1 MIRSDS
7 ISRYQPP
14 RALNRITLS
23 LMLHPGGLSRHL
35 TAPVPPLSLMAAHR
49 WPGRRLTASSSLRD
63 IQSSESTSNG
73 AGNRLPWAGLTRSH
87 AFNKVL
93 FSESLKNVPEDGV
106 EVAAVASIAAAWPL
120 PGRCL
125 GGAWPT
131 HVLPASVTVAKS
143 PEWRVPNVVIQLAMS
158 HQ

>member
-49 WPGRRLTASSSLRD
+49 WPGRRLTFSSSLRD

-73 AGNRLPWAGLTRSH
+73 AGNRLPWAGLTRRPCFQQSS
-87 AFNKVL
+87 F
-93 FSESLKNVPEDGV
+93 FR
-106 EVAAVASIAAAWPL
+106 IAEKCPRRWRRGRRCRQYRRCLAGAWPV

-125 GGAWPT
+125 GGAWAVPGPPT
-131 HVLPASVTVAKS
+131 CYLPPS
-143 PEWRVPNVVIQLAMS
+143 PLPNHLNGGYPMS
-158 HQ
+158 